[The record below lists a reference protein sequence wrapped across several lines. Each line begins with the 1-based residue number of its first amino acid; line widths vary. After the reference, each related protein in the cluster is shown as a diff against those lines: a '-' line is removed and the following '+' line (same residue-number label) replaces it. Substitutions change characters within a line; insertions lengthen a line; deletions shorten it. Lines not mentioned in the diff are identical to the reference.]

1 MKHLVALA
9 VWGVVLAAALATS
22 SGKRQPGHASPSDRR
37 PTLYRHALGRRLRSG
52 SAEARAADQDAV
64 LAMLLQN
71 TNTSAEEI
79 AEADEKPHRPRH
91 SSGAAAKTSSAIEH
105 ALGVSSSMSK
115 RSSTSP
121 SPPPSTEPGKCSS
134 VKAAGTMRTG
144 HGEPDRVIDIAVIT
158 PCNATDQFSRMRVMP
173 VVELAVRHLRRT
185 GLRGPLANY
194 TINVRYRDSFSS
206 STYGPLAAVDLYF
219 NNAAGEYLAPSVSSS
234 VCVPVALS
242 SGSHGAKQ
250 EQLFIVNSNI
260 TSPST
265 YSSPCSSS
273 LSFILL
279 FLFLLILF

>member
-9 VWGVVLAAALATS
+9 VWCIVLAAALATS

-64 LAMLLQN
+64 LAMLLQS
-71 TNTSAEEI
+71 TNTSVEESF
-79 AEADEKPHRPRH
+79 EADEKPHRPRH
-91 SSGAAAKTSSAIEH
+91 SSGAVAKTSSALEH

-121 SPPPSTEPGKCSS
+121 SPPPSSELGNKCTS

-158 PCNATDQFSRMRVMP
+158 PCNATDQFSRLRVMP

-185 GLRGPLANY
+185 GLRGPLSNY

-219 NNAAGEYLAPSVSSS
+219 NNAAGEYKA
-234 VCVPVALS
+234 
-242 SGSHGAKQ
+242 
-250 EQLFIVNSNI
+250 
-260 TSPST
+260 
-265 YSSPCSSS
+265 
-273 LSFILL
+273 
-279 FLFLLILF
+279 